1 MFFYQWLLY
10 NYSELQND
18 IGVFTSIND
27 NKAQALEKQYILTT
41 SKSAGAAVDVPNLMV
56 CVNLAEPTKS
66 PPQNKQRFGRT
77 RAYNS
82 YYIDVVDTSL
92 RVISNYY
99 KQSYAMFEK
108 YALDMKDVV
117 FTPTQLRNTAFN
129 VMYKRL
135 KQFGGMP
142 FEKNVDL
149 NNPPDWF

>member
-1 MFFYQWLLY
+1 
-10 NYSELQND
+10 
-18 IGVFTSIND
+18 
-27 NKAQALEKQYILTT
+27 
-41 SKSAGAAVDVPNLMV
+41 MV